1 MKRSLASLIF
11 CLALSSGLLFAR
23 EPQAPP
29 SPVSASQTGSL
40 AAGRDGASIFVGH
53 YGESIV
59 IPHGWTAR
67 AELRETTEIVYF
79 HRKFHDDFG
88 YKPFRPK
95 PVDFKLEN
103 FAPMGLMELVVVP
116 KNAPGGLRS
125 LKDIRLAK
133 EKELDA
139 SGAGY
144 QTVDESG
151 AWPRGTFT
159 VRITRPYHVAQ
170 TYAQSA
176 KEFYIFTA
184 GGGLE
189 EGALGLPKNRAL
201 EYRYAAVDARDSLLE
216 HLRAGDEGSP
226 VGTLF
231 TEAPQTASI
240 LHYFTVPR
248 FLAVYG
254 GVAAALLVLALLPA
268 VSPRARLFGWS
279 LFLFS
284 QLTALVGFFFLYVP
298 VRFASLMWAN
308 PGDAALVPVLLIPA
322 AAWLAARRFASVH
335 TGRVLAATGML
346 AALGAAILLLGPRA
360 ASPLPAEMALFG
372 VTVLLHLLGLAAGF
386 VFALAFGP
394 RRGPAAASGNGEAKT
409 VGAASRLMK

>member
-1 MKRSLASLIF
+1 MKRSLAPLIICF
-11 CLALSSGLLFAR
+11 ALASGRLFAK

-29 SPVSASQTGSL
+29 SPASAPQTGSL

-79 HRKFHDDFG
+79 HRKSHDDFG
-88 YKPFRPK
+88 YKPFQPK
-95 PVDFKLEN
+95 PADFKLEN

-116 KNAPGGLRS
+116 KNVPGGLRS

-133 EKELDA
+133 EKELEA
-139 SGAGY
+139 SGAAY
-144 QTVDESG
+144 KTVDESG

-176 KEFYIFTA
+176 NEFYIFTS
-184 GGGLE
+184 GGVLE
-189 EGALGLPKNRAL
+189 EGALGLPKNRAM

-216 HLRAGDEGSP
+216 HLRAGDERSP

-231 TEAPQTASI
+231 TEAPEAGAI
-240 LHYFTVPR
+240 MHYFTVPR

-268 VSPRARLFGWS
+268 ASPRARLFGWS

-284 QLTALVGFFFLYVP
+284 QLTAFAGFLFLYVP
-298 VRFASLMWAN
+298 VRLAGLMWAN
-308 PGDAALVPVLLIPA
+308 PGDAALVPALLIPA

-335 TGRVLAATGML
+335 PGRVLAATGVL
-346 AALGAAILLLGPRA
+346 AALGAAVLLLGPRST
-360 ASPLPAEMALFG
+360 SPLPSEMALFG
-372 VTVLLHLLGLAAGF
+372 VTVVLHLLGLAAGL

-394 RRGPAAASGNGEAKT
+394 VKGEM
-409 VGAASRLMK
+409 SR